1 MKKIFENVFTLEKIF
16 FPSWS
21 IFIFEHEKGII
32 IARGIT
38 GIGEKMDHPRSGR
51 EKIHGGWIK
60 SDEPRFGVIYG
71 QSSSIS
77 NFNPN
82 RNWDI
87 FRKQKGRE
95 PRTSLCLGLI

>member
-1 MKKIFENVFTLEKIF
+1 
-16 FPSWS
+16 
-21 IFIFEHEKGII
+21 
-32 IARGIT
+32 
-38 GIGEKMDHPRSGR
+38 MDNKNKVSNGR
-51 EKIHGGWIK
+51 VCGGWIK

-87 FRKQKGRE
+87 NKANKGWNRGEALQFDVKQLPSGKR
-95 PRTSLCLGLI
+95 LCQLRHVFKLKSSV

>member
-1 MKKIFENVFTLEKIF
+1 MDNKNKVSYGRVF
-16 FPSWS
+16 
-21 IFIFEHEKGII
+21 
-32 IARGIT
+32 
-38 GIGEKMDHPRSGR
+38 
-51 EKIHGGWIK
+51 GGWIK

-87 FRKQKGRE
+87 NKACKGWNKGEALQFDVKQLPNRI
-95 PRTSLCLGLI
+95 RLDYFL